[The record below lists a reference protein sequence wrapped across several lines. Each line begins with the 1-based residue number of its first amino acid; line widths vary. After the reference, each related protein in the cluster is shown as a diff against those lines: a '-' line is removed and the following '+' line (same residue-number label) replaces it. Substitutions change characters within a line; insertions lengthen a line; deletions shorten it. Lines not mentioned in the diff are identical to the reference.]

1 MITEIKIEKKTK
13 LVLNDVSTLVF
24 DLKDKHLAVVYG
36 DWQKKEELI
45 NSIKLLKE
53 MVEFGRD
60 ENVPVEYCRGQ
71 RYSFTFDIPNIGKVE
86 YQFSVEVGSV
96 TEEML
101 AYKLNSRKV
110 VVFSKKKDGSVN
122 LHREL
127 FKNEKCRKIIDV
139 ELMKNRLSILKL
151 CKNVFDFYLWKHSNL
166 EEKLDKLLYYI
177 ESIKV
182 PNVSEV
188 LDVRNSKKSE
198 MAAIEDFM
206 PFCYEVAVVDGID
219 GIINPLLLKEVLT
232 KAQEEKL
239 LTGQLILFY
248 NSLELMEMPD
258 ARNFVFLAGADGVKC
273 VKDYERRTFK
283 NNNVRC
289 RYLAGDYGALP
300 R

>member
-1 MITEIKIEKKTK
+1 MITEIKIEK
-13 LVLNDVSTLVF
+13 NDASTLVF
-24 DLKDKHLAVVYG
+24 NLKDKHLAVVYG

-45 NSIKLLKE
+45 TSIKLLKD
-53 MVEFGRD
+53 MVEFGCN
-60 ENVPVEYCRGQ
+60 ENAEIDYCCGR
-71 RYSFTFDIPNIGKVE
+71 RYSFKFDIPNIGKVE
-86 YQFSVEVGSV
+86 YKFSVDISKV

-101 AYKLNSRKV
+101 AYKLNSRRV
-110 VVFSKKKDGSVN
+110 VVFSKKDGNVN

-127 FKNEKCRKIIDV
+127 FKRKNVKKIIDV

-151 CKNVFDFYLWKHSNL
+151 CKNMFKVYLWNYSNL

-177 ESIKV
+177 EGIKI
-182 PNVSEV
+182 PNVGY
-188 LDVRNSKKSE
+188 LRLMRNIQKSE
-198 MAAIEDFM
+198 MAIIEKFM
-206 PFCYEVAVVDGID
+206 PFHQVTVVDGID

-258 ARNFVFLAGADGVKC
+258 ARNFVFFAGADGVKC

-283 NNNVRC
+283 NNNVRS

>member
-1 MITEIKIEKKTK
+1 MITEIKIEK
-13 LVLNDVSTLVF
+13 NDASTFVF

-36 DWQKKEELI
+36 DWQKKEELL

-53 MVEFGRD
+53 MVELGHG
-60 ENVPVEYCRGQ
+60 ETVPPEYRSEQ
-71 RYSFTFDIPNIGKVE
+71 RYSFTFDIPDIGKVE
-86 YQFSVEVGSV
+86 YRFSVDVGKV

-101 AYKLNSRKV
+101 ACKLNSRRV
-110 VVFSKKKDGSVN
+110 VVFSKKDGNVN

-127 FKNEKCRKIIDV
+127 FKNKKCKKIIDV
-139 ELMKNRLSILKL
+139 ELMNNRLSILKL
-151 CKNVFDFYLWKHSNL
+151 CKNVFDAYFWNHSNL
-166 EEKLDKLLYYI
+166 EEKLDKLLHYI

-182 PNVSEV
+182 PNVGY
-188 LDVRNSKKSE
+188 LRLMRNIQQSE
-198 MAAIEDFM
+198 MSAIEMFM
-206 PFCYEVAVVDGID
+206 PLCYEVTVVDGID
-219 GIINPLLLKEVLT
+219 SIINPLLLKEVLT

-258 ARNFVFLAGADGVKC
+258 ARNIVFFAGTDGVKC

-289 RYLAGDYGALP
+289 RYLAGAYGALP

>member
-1 MITEIKIEKKTK
+1 
-13 LVLNDVSTLVF
+13 
-24 DLKDKHLAVVYG
+24 
-36 DWQKKEELI
+36 
-45 NSIKLLKE
+45 
-53 MVEFGRD
+53 
-60 ENVPVEYCRGQ
+60 
-71 RYSFTFDIPNIGKVE
+71 
-86 YQFSVEVGSV
+86 
-96 TEEML
+96 ML
-101 AYKLNSRKV
+101 AYKLNSRRV
-110 VVFSKKKDGSVN
+110 VVFSMKDGNVN

-127 FKNEKCRKIIDV
+127 FKRKNVKKIIDV

-151 CKNVFDFYLWKHSNL
+151 CKNVFKVCLWNHSNL

-177 ESIKV
+177 EGIKI
-182 PNVSEV
+182 PNVGY
-188 LDVRNSKKSE
+188 LRLMRNIQKSE
-198 MAAIEDFM
+198 MAIIEKFM
-206 PFCYEVAVVDGID
+206 PFHQVTVVDGID

-258 ARNFVFLAGADGVKC
+258 ARNFVFFAGADGVKC

-300 R
+300 K

>member
-1 MITEIKIEKKTK
+1 MITEIKIEK
-13 LVLNDVSTLVF
+13 NDASTLVF
-24 DLKDKHLAVVYG
+24 NLKDKHLAVVYG

-45 NSIKLLKE
+45 TSIKLLKD
-53 MVEFGRD
+53 MVEFGCN
-60 ENVPVEYCRGQ
+60 ENAEIDYCCGR
-71 RYSFTFDIPNIGKVE
+71 RYSFKFDIPNIGKVE
-86 YQFSVEVGSV
+86 YKFSVDISKV

-101 AYKLNSRKV
+101 AYKLNSRRV
-110 VVFSKKKDGSVN
+110 VVFSMKDGNVN

-127 FKNEKCRKIIDV
+127 FKRKNVKKIIDV

-151 CKNVFDFYLWKHSNL
+151 CKNVFKVCLWNHSNL

-177 ESIKV
+177 EGIEI
-182 PNVSEV
+182 P
-188 LDVRNSKKSE
+188 DVGHLRLIRNIQKSE
-198 MAAIEDFM
+198 MAAIEKFM
-206 PFCYEVAVVDGID
+206 PLYYQVAVVDGID

-232 KAQEEKL
+232 KAQEKKL

-248 NSLELMEMPD
+248 NSLELMEMSD
-258 ARNFVFLAGADGVKC
+258 ARNFVFFAGADGVKC

-300 R
+300 K

>member
-1 MITEIKIEKKTK
+1 MITEIKIEK
-13 LVLNDVSTLVF
+13 NDASTFVF

-36 DWQKKEELI
+36 DWQKKKELI

-53 MVEFGRD
+53 MAEFGYNETVD
-60 ENVPVEYCRGQ
+60 IDYCCGRK
-71 RYSFTFDIPNIGKVE
+71 YSFQFDIPDVGKVE
-86 YQFSVEVGSV
+86 YKFSVDISKI

-101 AYKLNSRKV
+101 AYKLNSRRV
-110 VVFSKKKDGSVN
+110 VVFSMKDGNVN

-127 FKNEKCRKIIDV
+127 FKRKNIKKIMDV

-151 CKNVFDFYLWKHSNL
+151 CKNVFEVCLWNHSNL
-166 EEKLDKLLYYI
+166 EEKLEKLLYHI
-177 ESIKV
+177 EGIEI
-182 PNVSEV
+182 P
-188 LDVRNSKKSE
+188 DVGHLRLIRNIQKSE
-198 MAAIEDFM
+198 MAAIEKFM
-206 PFCYEVAVVDGID
+206 PLYYQVAVVDGID

-232 KAQEEKL
+232 KAQEKKL

-248 NSLELMEMPD
+248 NSLELMEMSD
-258 ARNFVFLAGADGVKC
+258 ARNFVFFAGADGVKC

-300 R
+300 K

>member
-1 MITEIKIEKKTK
+1 MITEIKIEK
-13 LVLNDVSTLVF
+13 NDASTFVF

-53 MVEFGRD
+53 MVEFGYN
-60 ENVPVEYCRGQ
+60 ENVDINCYCGQ
-71 RYSFTFDIPNIGKVE
+71 RYSFKFDIPNVGKVE
-86 YQFSVEVGSV
+86 YKFSVDVSKI

-101 AYKLNSRKV
+101 AYKLNSRRV
-110 VVFSKKKDGSVN
+110 VVFSMKDGNVN
-122 LHREL
+122 LHHEL
-127 FKNEKCRKIIDV
+127 FKRKNIKKIMDV

-151 CKNVFDFYLWKHSNL
+151 CKNVFEVCLWNHSNL
-166 EEKLDKLLYYI
+166 EEKLEKLLYHI
-177 ESIKV
+177 EGIEI
-182 PNVSEV
+182 P
-188 LDVRNSKKSE
+188 DVGHLRLIRNIQKSE

-248 NSLELMEMPD
+248 NSLELMEMSD
-258 ARNFVFLAGADGVKC
+258 ARNFVFFAGADGVKC